1 MFHSLLWICTYRKD
15 SRTREEIQ
23 LLGLALEVRRIE
35 QQLAVI
41 NKVPS
46 PCKTEVGAIPF
57 EAQDTLQTKAMASR
71 KQTKRYAALTGK
83 VSQLAK
89 QIVSY

>member
-1 MFHSLLWICTYRKD
+1 M
-15 SRTREEIQ
+15 
-23 LLGLALEVRRIE
+23 GLALEVRRIE

-41 NKVPS
+41 NKVPLT
-46 PCKTEVGAIPF
+46 CKTEVDAIPF
-57 EAQDTLQTKAMASR
+57 EAQDTLQTKAMAPR
-71 KQTKRYAALTGK
+71 KQSKRYAALTGK